1 MPPESLTKKNGKYTF
16 PIGKACLPTIIFRG
30 HVKLRGCITEVDARA
45 VSLLL
50 RSRANVHAIGD
61 SVKDAEMWPVWV
73 GWKYWT
79 WCVWWVSNIL
89 TDVKLSKKP
98 VVRMLLKKNVA
109 WRSQFNSAGL
119 HKSQTSYGLF
129 EPVNLSAWLSR
140 STTLSD
146 TGPCRCVHFVNN
158 TWIVLRNDSAN
169 TASNL
174 AITFRDELHQITY

>member
-1 MPPESLTKKNGKYTF
+1 M
-16 PIGKACLPTIIFRG
+16 
-30 HVKLRGCITEVDARA
+30 DARA

-89 TDVKLSKKP
+89 TDVKLSKIT
-98 VVRMLLKKNVA
+98 VVRMLSKKHVE
-109 WRSQFNSAGL
+109 WRSQCNSAGL

-129 EPVNLSAWLSR
+129 EPVNLSGWLSR

-146 TGPCRCVHFVNN
+146 AGPCRCVHFKSN
-158 TWIVLRNDSAN
+158 TWIVFKERLCQHCFQSCYYIPRLTTSDHVLR
-169 TASNL
+169 L
-174 AITFRDELHQITY
+174 IIELPRNNSKDGQLLQF